1 MDENLHSLNE
11 LEKNIQSMKLLSF
24 FLPRDKR
31 KQLKELEAQ
40 VNNFKVQT
48 QTFNDVFSDLG
59 WCAYESMNFAL
70 IEKANLA
77 AKNEGPD
84 AGERILL
91 DYYKNDVKENVRYFR
106 HKAKPFA
113 ERFDL
118 LSKAFDDHFAERYHA
133 SVPLFLI
140 IIDGA
145 VNDFTKSKGFFA
157 EGTDVTAWD
166 CLVGWSEGLTK
177 LKGIFNK
184 GRNITNHAE
193 IRLPYRNG
201 ILHGRDLNYANEYV
215 SCKCVS
221 LIFALSDWMNMKES
235 EESRKAKFEKETN
248 PPPLSESLKKL
259 RQNKIDREEI
269 QKWQKR
275 IITIGKDIP
284 AAPTIEDCAMY
295 PYVIPLLNAFSSWS
309 KKNYGE
315 LSVCLKN
322 MFLYES
328 SEKKRAGECR
338 KAFHNK
344 EFQSFELNEI
354 EERSCCLTRIS
365 VQVNWKVGV
374 QLHSEALEF
383 GSMYQDETDKFAYPW
398 KNNGTWILYPWDIRG
413 LNA

>member
-24 FLPRDKR
+24 FLSRDKR
-31 KQLKELEAQ
+31 KQLQELEAQ
-40 VNNFKVQT
+40 VNNFKVQP
-48 QTFNDVFSDLG
+48 QTFNDNFSDLG
-59 WCAYESMNFAL
+59 WCAYESMNFSL
-70 IEKANLA
+70 MEKANLA
-77 AKNEGPD
+77 AKNEGLD

-91 DYYKNDVKENVRYFR
+91 DYYKNDVNENVRYFR
-106 HKAKPFA
+106 HKTKSFA

-118 LSKAFDDHFAERYHA
+118 LSKAFDDHFAGRYHA

-166 CLVGWSEGLTK
+166 CLVGCSEGLTK

-184 GRNITNHAE
+184 GRNVTNHAE

-221 LIFALSDWMNMKES
+221 LIFALADWMNMKES

-259 RQNKIDREEI
+259 RQNQIDREEI

-275 IITIGKDIP
+275 IVKIGTDIP
-284 AAPTIEDCAMY
+284 SAPTMENCVMY

-315 LSVCLKN
+315 LSVYLKN
-322 MFLYES
+322 MFSYES

-338 KAFHNK
+338 KAFQNK
-344 EFQSFELNEI
+344 IFHSFELKEI

-365 VQVNWKVGV
+365 VQVNWMVGE
-374 QLHSEALEF
+374 QLRSEVLEF

-398 KNNGTWILYPWDIRG
+398 KNNGEWVLYPWDVRG
-413 LNA
+413 LNI

>member
-24 FLPRDKR
+24 FLSRDKR
-31 KQLKELEAQ
+31 KQLQELEAQ
-40 VNNFKVQT
+40 VNNFKVQP
-48 QTFNDVFSDLG
+48 QTFNDNFSDLG
-59 WCAYESMNFAL
+59 WCAYESMNFSL
-70 IEKANLA
+70 MEKANLA
-77 AKNEGPD
+77 AKNEGLD

-91 DYYKNDVKENVRYFR
+91 DYYKNDVNENVRYFR
-106 HKAKPFA
+106 HKTKSFA

-118 LSKAFDDHFAERYHA
+118 LSKAFDDHFAGRYHA

-166 CLVGWSEGLTK
+166 CLVGCSEGLTK

-184 GRNITNHAE
+184 GRNVTNHAE

-221 LIFALSDWMNMKES
+221 LIFALADWMNMKES

-248 PPPLSESLKKL
+248 PPPLSESIKKL

-275 IITIGKDIP
+275 IVTIGTDIP
-284 AAPTIEDCAMY
+284 SAPTIEDCAMY
-295 PYVIPLLNAFSSWS
+295 PYVIPLLNAFSAWGR
-309 KKNYGE
+309 KNYGE
-315 LSVCLKN
+315 LSVYLKN
-322 MFLYES
+322 MFSYES

-344 EFQSFELNEI
+344 EFQSFELKEI

-365 VQVNWKVGV
+365 VQVNWKVGE
-374 QLHSEALEF
+374 QLHSETLEF

-398 KNNGTWILYPWDIRG
+398 KNNGDWVLYPWDIRG

>member
-24 FLPRDKR
+24 FLSRDKR
-31 KQLKELEAQ
+31 KQLQELEAQ
-40 VNNFKVQT
+40 VNNFKVQP
-48 QTFNDVFSDLG
+48 QTFNDNFSDLG
-59 WCAYESMNFAL
+59 WCAYESMNFSL
-70 IEKANLA
+70 MEKANLA
-77 AKNEGPD
+77 AKNEGLD

-91 DYYKNDVKENVRYFR
+91 DYYKNDVNENVRYFR
-106 HKAKPFA
+106 HKTKSFA

-118 LSKAFDDHFAERYHA
+118 LSKAFDDHFAGRYHA

-166 CLVGWSEGLTK
+166 CLVGCSEGLTK

-184 GRNITNHAE
+184 GRNVTNHAE

-221 LIFALSDWMNMKES
+221 LIFALADWMNMKES
-235 EESRKAKFEKETN
+235 EESRKARFEKETN

-259 RQNKIDREEI
+259 RQNQVDREEI

-275 IITIGKDIP
+275 IVKIGTDIP
-284 AAPTIEDCAMY
+284 SAPTMENCVMY

-315 LSVCLKN
+315 LSVYLKN
-322 MFLYES
+322 MFSYES

-338 KAFHNK
+338 KAFQNK
-344 EFQSFELNEI
+344 IFHSFELKEI

-365 VQVNWKVGV
+365 VQVNWMVGE
-374 QLHSEALEF
+374 QLRSEVLEF

-398 KNNGTWILYPWDIRG
+398 KNNGEWVLYPWDVRG
-413 LNA
+413 LNI

>member
-166 CLVGWSEGLTK
+166 CLVGCSEGLTK

-201 ILHGRDLNYANEYV
+201 ILHGRDLNYANEY
-215 SCKCVS
+215 
-221 LIFALSDWMNMKES
+221 LITLTHHIKSYSSHGAE
-235 EESRKAKFEKETN
+235 
-248 PPPLSESLKKL
+248 
-259 RQNKIDREEI
+259 QNKFVM
-269 QKWQKR
+269 
-275 IITIGKDIP
+275 P
-284 AAPTIEDCAMY
+284 
-295 PYVIPLLNAFSSWS
+295 
-309 KKNYGE
+309 
-315 LSVCLKN
+315 
-322 MFLYES
+322 
-328 SEKKRAGECR
+328 
-338 KAFHNK
+338 
-344 EFQSFELNEI
+344 
-354 EERSCCLTRIS
+354 
-365 VQVNWKVGV
+365 
-374 QLHSEALEF
+374 
-383 GSMYQDETDKFAYPW
+383 
-398 KNNGTWILYPWDIRG
+398 
-413 LNA
+413 